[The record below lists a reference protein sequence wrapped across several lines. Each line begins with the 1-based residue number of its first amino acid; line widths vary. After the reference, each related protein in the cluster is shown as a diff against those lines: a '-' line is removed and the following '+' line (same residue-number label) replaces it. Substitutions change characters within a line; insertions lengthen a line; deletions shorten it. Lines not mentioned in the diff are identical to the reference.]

1 MATQTVTYDVAGTY
15 NIVLPTNV
23 KSLTYEIRGASGGKT
38 GPGIIFGGY
47 TSSFTAGAEI
57 NGGPGEKITGVL
69 DPVACS
75 GKTLVVQIG
84 TKGFAG
90 TTNPGVDGNASG
102 GTGAFN
108 GGAGGSQP
116 GNETICASGGG
127 AGGGS
132 ATTVSVDNGYILI
145 AGGGGGA
152 GGATYDQWD
161 VSYRTPNGSAVT
173 PGTVGTTLNASV
185 GGAGGAGNVSAN
197 AGSGGGGGGNNQ
209 PNFQYGAGGLAVGS
223 GNHIGGNH
231 GQKGGS
237 YRDTNFVTEAS
248 TSANAFTDN
257 DGFFEL
263 TYETGDPP
271 NVQFSV
277 APAAVIVNGTG
288 ATLSWECTGDAAS
301 APTSVTLNGNNVAFV
316 DTLAVNPNTTTT
328 YTIVATGPGG
338 VTSDSI
344 VLTVIPEGDPLNNEF
359 VTTYGTGTH
368 TLQVPAG
375 TTNAFVTIA
384 AGRGGS
390 GGSDSGGSGC
400 PGGAGRVGQFRL
412 KDDGAGNPYGTAG
425 SLNQTI
431 YQNTTVN
438 VPADINEVNYVIQG
452 GKGGDTAAFTLG
464 KLGQR
469 ISGVLTNV
477 AGQTLSIVV
486 GGNGGDGNS
495 AVDLGSPGQGY
506 NDGGEGGA
514 NSTISATYTTVPL
527 YRYVNSTTGDH
538 FTGLDLAPPAGYVN
552 EGQFANVFTDPQPP
566 GTVAIQDNEP
576 GKPASTYT
584 AYAFPNNG
592 TPPFFID
599 VTEIPTTIIYVK
611 SNGIDVLWTSDPAE
625 GNNFTPPYSLDTTN
639 NAFGYAFYAPT
650 SPVTL
655 TVDGATST
663 RGGGGGGSSAIHI
676 GNTTLVVAGGG
687 GGAGGPDACGTLDQ
701 TAGQGN
707 GILYTT
713 GARADGLDGDD
724 AQQNG
729 GGGGGGGAGGGWT
742 PTNLAGDG
750 GGICEGGT
758 GGQTGNGY
766 YNLSYSQNAGVLTQ
780 GNNFNSGDGYVTL
793 SGAGNNNWNLL
804 IRVGDQGSNGASG
817 SPGNKPGGQGGT
829 GAGGFMDG
837 GAGGADSQGGGWS
850 GSGAGAG
857 AGSGIWDVDNN
868 RWFASA
874 GGGGGGGGGSW
885 NRSCSGTAASG
896 GAWQATTNVS
906 AADGGTGSSAGGD
919 GGGGGGGGGGH
930 SGGSGGGSGVDNS
943 FGGSSGGSGTS
954 RYDNNALELL
964 QGGSTNSASGYAIV
978 SFSVPPQIAY
988 FRANDDNTATD
999 VYEGDVVTLSW
1010 STLFNG
1016 VETASFA
1023 EIDQGIGSVSTGE
1036 SSTTVVA
1043 PSETTTYI
1051 LTVSNA
1057 GVFSQMAVTLNV
1069 LAPDNIP
1076 DIFTFDSIFD
1086 ADLSTQYISNEVTI
1100 TGIQVDVT
1108 GSASNGTFMSV
1119 NGGAFTQNVV
1129 TISNGDTVR
1138 LRLTSSGTYTTTL
1151 TSTVTIGLTSSQW
1164 NITTAQEP
1172 GQFPNAFE
1180 FENVIDAPT
1189 ESYVQSNQITI
1200 TGITVP
1206 VLVSAPT
1213 NGFESSV
1220 NGSAFSTAQKV
1231 INNGEI
1237 LILRYLTSGILG
1249 ETAST
1254 YVTVGDSPNK
1264 NWSVTNVA
1272 TADQDPDYF
1281 DFVNVVGVQA
1291 NTMTESLPQVI
1302 AGINVPTPVTL
1313 TGGAEFRVGTGA
1325 WQTSGNINV
1334 NDSVQLR
1341 VTSSP
1346 DYGGEVEVDVT
1357 IGSLTDVWKVITTTD
1372 GDQIPDAF
1380 FFINQINQVP
1390 NSFVYSNTVLV
1401 QGLTAAANI
1410 TVTGGSFKV
1419 GNGGWVTTGQINNG
1433 ETLRLR
1439 ILTPNGLSQT
1449 GNMSIT
1455 VGP

>member
-1 MATQTVTYDVAGTY
+1 MAFTTVTYDTAGTY

-23 KSLTYEIRGASGGKT
+23 KSLTYEMRGASGGKT
-38 GPGIIFGGY
+38 GPGGNTNPG
-47 TSSFTAGAEI
+47 FTAGALI
-57 NGGPGEKITGVL
+57 NGGPGEKITGEL
-69 DPVACS
+69 DAVACS

-90 TTNPGVDGNASG
+90 TTNSGNDGNASG
-102 GTGAFN
+102 GTGPFS

-116 GNETICASGGG
+116 GNETFCNSGGG
-127 AGGGS
+127 GGGGA
-132 ATTVSVDNGYILI
+132 ATAVSVDNGFILI

-152 GGATYDQWD
+152 GGATYDSWD
-161 VSYRTPNGSAVT
+161 SQYRTPNGSAIAAGIVQ
-173 PGTVGTTLNASV
+173 TTLNA
-185 GGAGGAGNVSAN
+185 GAGQSGGNGNTAAN
-197 AGSGGGGGGNNQ
+197 AGGGGGGGGNNL
-209 PNFQYGAGGLAVGS
+209 NFFAYGAGGAVQIS

-231 GQKGGS
+231 GFKGGS
-237 YRDTNFVTEAS
+237 YKDINFVTEAS
-248 TSANAFTDN
+248 TSINAFNDN

-263 TYETGDPP
+263 VYETGDPP
-271 NVQFSV
+271 NIQFNVS
-277 APAAVIVNGTG
+277 PAAVIVNGTG
-288 ATLSWECTGDAAS
+288 ATLSWECTGDASS
-301 APTSVTLNGNNVAFV
+301 APTNVTLNGNNVAFV
-316 DTLAVNPNTTTT
+316 DTLPVNPTSTTT

-338 VTSDSI
+338 ITSDSI
-344 VLTVIPEGDPLNNEF
+344 VLTVIPAGDSLNNEF
-359 VTTYGTGTH
+359 VTTYGTGSH

-384 AGRGGS
+384 SGRGGS

-412 KDDGAGNPYGTAG
+412 KDNGAGNPYGTAG

-431 YQNTTVN
+431 YQNTTVA

-452 GKGGDTAAFTLG
+452 GKGGSTAAFTTG
-464 KLGQR
+464 KLGQK

-486 GGNGGDGNS
+486 GGNGGAGNS

-506 NDGGEGGA
+506 DDGGEGGD
-514 NSTISATYTTVPL
+514 NSTVSSTYVTVPL
-527 YRYVNSTTGDH
+527 YRYLNSTTGDH
-538 FTGLDLAPPAGYVN
+538 FTGIDLVPPTGYTN
-552 EGQFANVFTDPQPP
+552 EGQLANVFTDPQPP
-566 GTVAIQDNEP
+566 GTVVLTDQEP

-584 AYAFPNNG
+584 AYVFPPTG
-592 TPPFFID
+592 TTPFFID
-599 VTEIPTTIIYVK
+599 VTEIPTTLFYTK
-611 SNGIDVLWTSDPAE
+611 TNGTDVLYTSNVTE
-625 GNNFTPPYSLDTTN
+625 GNSASPAYVLDTAN

-650 SPVTL
+650 SQVTL
-655 TVDGATST
+655 TVDGATSV
-663 RGGGGGGSSAIHI
+663 RGGGGGGSSAIHL
-676 GNTTLVVAGGG
+676 GNTSLVVAGGG

-701 TAGQGN
+701 TSGQGN

-713 GARADGLDGDD
+713 GARATGLDGGNATPD
-724 AQQNG
+724 G
-729 GGGGGGGAGGGWT
+729 GGGGGGGSGGGWT
-742 PTNLAGDG
+742 PSNLAGTG
-750 GGICEGGT
+750 GAPCVGGT

-780 GNNFNSGDGYVTL
+780 GDNFNSGDGYITL
-793 SGAGNNNWNLL
+793 SGAGNNNWNLI
-804 IRVGDQGSNGASG
+804 IRVGDQGNNGASG
-817 SPGNKPGGQGGT
+817 SPGGKPGGSGGG
-829 GAGGFMDG
+829 GAAGFMDG
-837 GAGGADSQGGGWS
+837 GSGGSDSLGSGWS
-850 GSGAGAG
+850 GSGGGGG
-857 AGSGIWDVDNN
+857 AGSGIYDTDNT
-868 RWFASA
+868 RWFASSGA
-874 GGGGGGGGGSW
+874 GGGGGGGSLNAGCSGSAPSGGSW
-885 NRSCSGTAASG
+885 S
-896 GAWQATTNVS
+896 ATTNVS
-906 AADGGTGSSAGGD
+906 AADGGTGSSQGGD
-919 GGGGGGGGGGH
+919 GAGGGGGGGGH
-930 SGGSGGGSGVDNS
+930 SGGGGGGAGSDNSSGGGN
-943 FGGSSGGSGTS
+943 GGSGTS
-954 RYDNNALELL
+954 RYDQNALELL

-988 FRANDDNTATD
+988 FRADDNNTSTD

-1016 VETASFA
+1016 VESASFA
-1023 EIDQGIGSVSTGE
+1023 EIDNGIGTVSVGVQ
-1036 SSTTVVA
+1036 STTVIA
-1043 PSETTTYI
+1043 PSVPTTYI

-1057 GVFSQMAVTLNV
+1057 GVFSQRSVTLNV

-1076 DIFTFDSIFD
+1076 DLFAFDSIFD

-1108 GSASNGTFMSV
+1108 GSASNGTFLSV
-1119 NGGAFTQNVV
+1119 NGAAYTQSAV

-1138 LRLTSSGTYTTTL
+1138 LRLVSPDTYTSTL
-1151 TSTVTIGLTSSQW
+1151 TSTITIGLTSAQW

-1180 FENVIDAPT
+1180 FENVLGAPT
-1189 ESYVQSNQITI
+1189 ESYVQSNEITI

-1206 VLVSAPT
+1206 VIVSAPT

-1220 NGSAFSTAQKV
+1220 NGSSFSTAQKV
-1231 INNGEI
+1231 INNGEV
-1237 LILRYLTSGILG
+1237 LILRYLTSGNLG
-1249 ETAST
+1249 ESAST
-1254 YVTVGDSPNK
+1254 FVTVGDSPNK
-1264 NWSVTNVA
+1264 NWSITNVT

-1281 DFVNVVGVQA
+1281 DFVNVVGAAA
-1291 NTMTESLPQVI
+1291 NTFIESLPQVI
-1302 AGINVPTPVTL
+1302 AGINVPTPITL
-1313 TGGAEFRVGTGA
+1313 TGGAQFRVGTGA
-1325 WQTSGNINV
+1325 WQTTGNINL
-1334 NDSVQLR
+1334 NDAVQLR
-1341 VTSSP
+1341 VTSSA

-1357 IGSLTDVWKVITTTD
+1357 IGSLTDIWKVITTTD

-1380 FFINQINQVP
+1380 FFINQTNQVP

-1410 TVTGGSFKV
+1410 TVTGGNIKV
-1419 GNGGWVTTGQINNG
+1419 GNGAWANSGQINNG

>member
-1 MATQTVTYDVAGTY
+1 MATQTVTYDVPGTY
-15 NIVLPTNV
+15 NIELPTNV

-38 GPGIIFGGY
+38 TGGQVFNP
-47 TSSFTAGAEI
+47 SFTTGAEI

-75 GKTLVVQIG
+75 GKTLVVQLG
-84 TKGFAG
+84 TRGFPG
-90 TTNPGVDGNASG
+90 TTNNGTDGNASG

-116 GNETICASGGG
+116 GGETICASGGG
-127 AGGGS
+127 AGGGAAS
-132 ATTVSVDNGYILI
+132 TVSVDNGYILI

-161 VSYRTPNGSAVT
+161 ITYRTPNGAAVAA
-173 PGTVGTTLNASV
+173 GTVSTTLNASA
-185 GGAGGAGNVSAN
+185 GQAGGNGNVSAN

-209 PNFQYGAGGLAVGS
+209 PNFQYGSGGLAVVS

-231 GQKGGS
+231 GSKGGS
-237 YRDTNFVTEAS
+237 YKDTNFVTEAS
-248 TSANAFTDN
+248 TSVSAFTDN
-257 DGFFEL
+257 DGYFTL

-277 APAAVIVNGTG
+277 SPAAVIVNGTG
-288 ATLSWECTGDAAS
+288 ATLSWECTGDAQS

-316 DTLAVNPNTTTT
+316 DTLAVSPITTTT
-328 YTIVATGPGG
+328 YTIVATGNGG
-338 VTSDSI
+338 VTTDSI

-359 VTTYGTGTH
+359 VTTYGTGSH
-368 TLQVPAG
+368 TLQVLAG

-390 GGSDSGGSGC
+390 GGSDANGSGC

-412 KDDGAGNPYGTAG
+412 KDDGAGNPYGSAG
-425 SLNQTI
+425 SLNQSI
-431 YQNTTVN
+431 FQDATVN

-452 GKGGDTAAFTLG
+452 GKGGDSATFTLG
-464 KLGQR
+464 KLGQK
-469 ISGVLTNV
+469 ITGVLTNV
-477 AGQTLSIVV
+477 AGQTLSIKV
-486 GGNGGDGNS
+486 GGNGGDGNEPN
-495 AVDLGSPGQGY
+495 DLGSAGQGY
-506 NDGGEGGA
+506 DNGGAGGEGA
-514 NSTISATYTTVPL
+514 QVSNTYTTVPL
-527 YRYVNSTTGDH
+527 YRYFNSTTGDH
-538 FTGLDLAPPAGYVN
+538 FTGLDLAPPTGYAN
-552 EGQFANVFTDPQPP
+552 EGQIANVFTTPQPP
-566 GTVAIQDNEP
+566 GTVALVDQEP
-576 GKPASTYT
+576 GKPTSTYT
-584 AYAFPNNG
+584 AYVFPANG
-592 TPPFFID
+592 TQPFFID
-599 VTEIPTTIIYVK
+599 TTEIATTVFYSK
-611 SNGIDVLWTSDPAE
+611 TNGTDVLWTDDPTE
-625 GNNFTPPYSLDTTN
+625 GNSNTPAYALDTTN

-650 SPVTL
+650 SPVSL
-655 TVDGATST
+655 TVTGASGVY
-663 RGGGGGGSSAIHI
+663 GGGGGGSSAIHI

-687 GGAGGPDACGTLDQ
+687 GGAGGPDGCGTLDQ

-713 GARADGLDGDD
+713 GARAVGLDGGD
-724 AQQNG
+724 ADANG

-742 PTNLAGDG
+742 PSNLAGEG
-750 GGICEGGT
+750 GAACVGGT

-780 GNNFNSGDGYVTL
+780 GDNFNSGDGYVTL
-793 SGAGNNNWNLL
+793 SGAGNNNWNLIL
-804 IRVGDQGSNGASG
+804 RVGNQGSNGASG
-817 SPGNKPGGQGGT
+817 SPGNKSGGQGGQ
-829 GAGGFMDG
+829 GAAGFMDG
-837 GAGGADSQGGGWS
+837 GGGGRDSQGGGWS
-850 GSGAGAG
+850 GSGAGGG

-885 NRSCSGTAASG
+885 NRSCSGSASSG
-896 GAWQATTNVS
+896 GGWSATTNVNV
-906 AADGGTGSSAGGD
+906 ADGGGGANCGGD

-930 SGGSGGGSGVDNS
+930 SGGGGGGAGVDNS
-943 FGGSSGGSGTS
+943 FGGSSGGAGSS

-964 QGGSTNSASGYAIV
+964 QGGSTNSASGYAVV
-978 SFSVPPQIAY
+978 SFTVPPQIAY
-988 FRANDDNTATD
+988 FRANDNNTATD
-999 VYEGDVVTLSW
+999 VYEGDVVELSW

-1023 EIDQGIGSVSTGE
+1023 EINQGIGTVSVGE
-1036 SSTTVVA
+1036 QTTTVVA
-1043 PSETTTYI
+1043 PSTTTTYT

-1057 GVFSQMAVTLNV
+1057 GVFSQRSVTLNV

-1076 DIFTFDSIFD
+1076 DLFAFPPIIN
-1086 ADLSTQYISNEVTI
+1086 ADLNTPYISEEAII
-1100 TGIQVDVT
+1100 TGLQIDVT
-1108 GSASNGTFMSV
+1108 GSASNGAFLSV
-1119 NGGAFTQNVV
+1119 NGAAFTQNPV
-1129 TISNGDTVR
+1129 TISNGDAVR
-1138 LRLTSSGTYTTTL
+1138 VRLTSPDTYTTQL
-1151 TSTVTIGLTSSQW
+1151 TSTITIGLTSAQW

-1180 FENVIDAPT
+1180 FENVLDAPT
-1189 ESYVQSNQITI
+1189 ETYVQSNQITI

-1220 NGSAFSTAQKV
+1220 NGSSFSTAQKV

-1237 LILRYLTSGILG
+1237 LILRYLTSGVLG

-1254 YVTVGDSPNK
+1254 FVTVGDSPNK
-1264 NWSVTNVA
+1264 NWSVTNVV
-1272 TADQDPDYF
+1272 TADTDPDYF

-1334 NDSVQLR
+1334 NDAVQLR

-1346 DYGGEVEVDVT
+1346 DYGGEVEVEVT

-1380 FFINQINQVP
+1380 YFINQNNQVP
-1390 NSFVYSNTVLV
+1390 NTFVYSNTVLV

-1439 ILTPNGLSQT
+1439 ILTPNGLNQT